1 MDEFW
6 ELENEILSPDE
17 GQEVNDL
24 STQSEE
30 SYTDG
35 IYTVKILENKI
46 NPTTKKLNYLRN
58 ENGLNYLKSHLAE
71 VIEENVIIDFEDR
84 GIMVHTEKLSPP
96 SPIIYF
102 LPIIALGLLILG
114 PVGFILGSLVCF
126 VGFIPFVLA
135 IMSTGKSS
143 DDYRNEIN
151 EEIDKG
157 GGTYR
162 FGGIEGVIHGLDTY
176 FSLEIKH
183 DDITVL
189 DAWEIPDG
197 LPLIVRSKIYTVG
210 SGDDSYTTAKF
221 YPTFNSPNNGKS
233 VELNSMKFTG
243 YDRKSRSIGKTCL
256 DAIEFAEELNE
267 IWNGGLYLHSIPQ
280 IYKLVE
286 KPIPLTN
293 REEKIFNKVVNGIT
307 PETKSKLREV
317 YSEVRFLPQR
327 A

>member
-84 GIMVHTEKLSPP
+84 GIVVHTEKLTPP
-96 SPIIYF
+96 SPILYF
-102 LPIIALGLLILG
+102 LPLIGFGLFIFGPAGIAIGMM
-114 PVGFILGSLVCF
+114 VCF
-126 VGFIPFVLA
+126 VGFIPFILA
-135 IMSTGKSS
+135 IMSTGQSA

-176 FSLEIKH
+176 FSLEIIH

-189 DAWEIPDG
+189 DAWEIPDD
-197 LPLIVRSKIYTVG
+197 LPLIIRSKIYTVG
-210 SGDDSYTTAKF
+210 SGDDSYTTAEF

-233 VELNSMKFTG
+233 VQLNSIKSTG
-243 YDRKSRSIGKTCL
+243 YNKKSRAIEKTCL
-256 DAIEFAEELNE
+256 DAIAFAEELNK

-280 IYKLVE
+280 NYKMVE
-286 KPIPLTN
+286 KPIPLTKG
-293 REEKIFNKVVNGIT
+293 EEKIVNKVVNRIST
-307 PETKSKLREV
+307 ETKSKLREV
-317 YSEVRFLPQR
+317 YSEVRFLPPQS
-327 A
+327 